1 MAGVGGVNIART
13 IYPSIADSGAALVAR
28 AASNTGAV
36 GTPYRQ
42 ENRTDTAQKDV
53 IVPISTGTARK
64 FFADL
69 SDNKRS
75 MGPVGRINLVN
86 LSTEVSGGKLHL
98 KFGDGSKMA
107 LDAVVKEL
115 LSRNIVKAD
124 SAIVLPLNSSDKF
137 SEVLIKYLSGVA
149 RQYSVNIIFREISD
163 GAFI

>member
-69 SDNKRS
+69 SAIKRS
-75 MGPVGRINLVN
+75 MGPVGFLDLVKF
-86 LSTEVSGGKLHL
+86 STEVTGGKLHL
-98 KFGDGSKMA
+98 KFDDGRKMA

-115 LSRNIVKAD
+115 ISRNIVEVKPV
-124 SAIVLPLNSSDKF
+124 IVLPLDSNDKHNA
-137 SEVLIKYLSGVA
+137 VLIKYLLGIS
-149 RQYSVNIIFREISD
+149 RQYNVQIILGEISKD
-163 GAFI
+163 DFI